1 MRRRLPPIKSE
12 NRILIVCEGYE
23 EYDYLQKLKTC
34 EVWDK
39 SISVDI
45 KNAESIDKISAV
57 YSYNY
62 RSGNYKLV
70 VVFCDTEE
78 NPYKQFR
85 ALKNKINELHG
96 KRVAEH
102 VVFFANPCTLQIV
115 LSHFEKV
122 RLTSNSKSDNA
133 TIIKRLTGVEEYR
146 ATGLQRSAIM
156 KKITAKNYAVMEQNL
171 SELNH
176 SYTNI
181 PSSNA
186 LKLFNSLD
194 NGDKAWIKET
204 NKKIEK
210 E

>member
-1 MRRRLPPIKSE
+1 MQRKLPPIKNE

-23 EYDYLQKLKTC
+23 EYDYLQRLKTC

-45 KNAESIDKISAV
+45 KNAESIDNISAV

-70 VVFCDTEE
+70 VVFCDTEKY
-78 NPYKQFR
+78 PHKQFL

-96 KRVAEH
+96 NRAAEH

-133 TIIKRLTGVEEYR
+133 TIIKRLTGIEEYR
-146 ATGLQRSAIM
+146 ATDSQRFAIM
-156 KKITAKNYAVMEQNL
+156 KKITAENYAVMEHNL
-171 SELNH
+171 SELCDT
-176 SYTNI
+176 YTVI
-181 PSSNA
+181 PSSNV

-194 NGDKAWIKET
+194 NGNKAWIKET
-204 NKKIEK
+204 NKKIDK
-210 E
+210 